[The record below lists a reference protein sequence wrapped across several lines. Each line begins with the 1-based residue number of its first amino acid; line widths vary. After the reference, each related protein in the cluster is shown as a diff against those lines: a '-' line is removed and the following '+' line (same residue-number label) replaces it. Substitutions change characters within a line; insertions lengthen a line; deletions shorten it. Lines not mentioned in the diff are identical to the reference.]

1 MAKVEQLPR
10 RSGDEGVGYDGL
22 GIILLDLR
30 NDGSPV
36 TIPSEPPVPMNY
48 QYDRMILRIANE
60 YDVRFRGA

>member
-1 MAKVEQLPR
+1 M
-10 RSGDEGVGYDGL
+10 GYDGL
-22 GIILLDLR
+22 GIVLVDLT

-36 TIPSEPPVPMNY
+36 TIPTEPVVPVNY